1 MKLLK
6 KISENNLRFIILVIA
21 FLSLLLNIIAFENN
35 FISKRMTTDDC
46 LWIIEKGKDT
56 SDTRMVITQI
66 IKDGVADQAGI
77 KDGDYLIGINGIVLN
92 NTIDAMDVLNKYS
105 NEYITY
111 TIIRKGEIME
121 VKIWVYKFI
130 SYSFLIFW
138 VIGLAFLFV
147 GTIVGYSKPKEATSK
162 LFFFFSI
169 AASVGLIMYS
179 GTSPV
184 GAISPG
190 MLSGWQKI
198 FVLTINLFFIT
209 GMIFIPP
216 LYVHLFSTF
225 PVKVDFKRRRL
236 FIILV
241 YLVALLPGIG
251 ILFFG
256 KMIDSSAL
264 SVIIFNIFP
273 VIYFV
278 AGTRFFRSSLKKV
291 TDPALKKSL
300 SIISKGFLLGGI
312 GITYYLLYTKITNQP
327 IFLINPLYLIPT
339 ILVIAVPISFG
350 YSIMKYRILDTEFL
364 VKKSLVFG
372 IVTMGII
379 ILYLVMVYF
388 MNSYFKE
395 VFKGNN
401 QLLIITFIIIFT
413 FSFDFVNKRAKAFVD
428 KQFFREN
435 YNYRKSLLE
444 FSKDISYI
452 TNIEDL
458 VNKIRDFLKDTV
470 GIETFNL
477 RVINQKYIKALDLSL
492 NKEIDLLLRKILKN
506 IPEAVLVNAFNVNE
520 IGLTDTEKSVL
531 KEISLIIPIY
541 LKDEFLGAL
550 TFGMKHSG
558 KAFSEEDIDLLK
570 SFASQSAISLENTR
584 LNYEQIN
591 KQKYEEEVNI
601 AKRIQYSLLPDN
613 DITHDRMDI
622 AGYSEPAREI
632 GGDFYD
638 IIKLSDDRV
647 LVAIAD
653 VSDKGIPAALYM
665 SQVQAML
672 QFASQI
678 FKSPM
683 EILTE
688 INKQIYD
695 QLNNYSFVTILIAI
709 FDVKNNSVKI
719 ARAGHTPLIRVR
731 NCISDNIYTKGIGIG
746 LDRQD
751 IFNQNIEE
759 IELDIKEGDIY
770 YMYSDGVSEAMDEQ
784 RELFG
789 SDKVEKIV
797 AENCMESA
805 EVIKAKLLNGLSDFR
820 KSAAIN
826 DDITFVGI
834 KIMKD

>member
-1 MKLLK
+1 MKLFNN
-6 KISENNLRFIILVIA
+6 ISENTRRFFILVLTFIC
-21 FLSLLLNIIAFENN
+21 LLLNIIAFENN

-46 LWIIEKGKDT
+46 LWVDTKDKDSAQT
-56 SDTRMVITQI
+56 KLLITQI
-66 IKDGVADQAGI
+66 IKDGVADQAGL
-77 KDGDYLIGINGIVLN
+77 KDGDILIAINGVGFSNTVL
-92 NTIDAMDVLNKYS
+92 AMDVLNRYS

-111 TIIRKGEIME
+111 TIIRNGEVQD

-138 VIGLAFLFV
+138 VIGLSFLFV

-162 LFFFFSI
+162 LFFFFSC
-169 AASVGLIMYS
+169 AASIGLILYS
-179 GTSPV
+179 GTSPI
-184 GAISPG
+184 GSINPS
-190 MLSGWQKI
+190 MMSLWQKI
-198 FVLTINLFFIT
+198 ILSAMNISFII
-209 GMIFIPP
+209 GMLMIPP

-225 PVKVDFKRRRL
+225 PVKYEFKRRRL
-236 FIILV
+236 FIILAYIIAITPEV
-241 YLVALLPGIG
+241 VLL
-251 ILFFG
+251 ILG
-256 KMIDSSAL
+256 ENNSLLMSILLTA
-264 SVIIFNIFP
+264 IP
-273 VIYFV
+273 VIYFFV
-278 AGTRFFRSSLKKV
+278 GSRFFRKSLKKV
-291 TDPALKKSL
+291 TDPVLKKSL
-300 SIISKGFLLGGI
+300 SIISKGFLVGGI
-312 GITYYLLYTKITNQP
+312 GIVYYLLYTKINNQP
-327 IFLINPLYLIPT
+327 VFLINPVFLIPT
-339 ILVIAVPISFG
+339 ILVIAIPISFG

-372 IVTMGII
+372 IVTIAII
-379 ILYLVMVYF
+379 LLYLVLVYF

-444 FSKDISYI
+444 FSKEISYI

-458 VNKIRDFLKDTV
+458 VSKIRDFLMNTV
-470 GIETFNL
+470 GIEAFNL
-477 RVINQKYIKALDLSL
+477 RVINPRYIKSLDLSQ
-492 NKEIDLLLRKILKN
+492 KEIDLLLKKILTDN
-506 IPEAVLVNAFNVNE
+506 QEAILVNAFNVNE
-520 IGLTDTEKSVL
+520 IGLTESEKSQL
-531 KEISLIIPIY
+531 QEISLIIPIY
-541 LKDEFLGAL
+541 LKDELLGAL

-584 LNYEQIN
+584 LNIEQIN
-591 KQKYEEEVNI
+591 KQKYEDEVNI

-613 DITHDRMDI
+613 SIIHTMMDI

-638 IIKLSDDRV
+638 IIKLPDERV

-678 FKSPM
+678 FTSPM

-695 QLNNYSFVTILIAI
+695 QLNKYSFVTILIAI
-709 FDVKNNSVKI
+709 FDVRNNSVKV

-731 NCISDNIYTKGIGIG
+731 DGKSENIYTKGIGIG
-746 LDRQD
+746 LDRKD
-751 IFNQNIEE
+751 IFNNNIEE
-759 IELDIKEGDIY
+759 VTLELRVGDIY
-770 YMYSDGVSEAMDEQ
+770 FMYSDGVSEAMDEK

-789 SDKVEKIV
+789 SENVERIIRD
-797 AENCMESA
+797 NCAGTSEA
-805 EVIKAKLLNGLSDFR
+805 IKTKLLNELSDFR
-820 KSAAIN
+820 KSASIN

>member
-1 MKLLK
+1 MKLFK
-6 KISENNLRFIILVIA
+6 NISENNLRFVILIIA
-21 FLSLLLNIIAFENN
+21 FVCLLLNVIAFENN
-35 FISKRMTTDDC
+35 FVSKRMTTDDC
-46 LWIIEKGKDT
+46 LWEIKTGRDSMDTKLVITNIIEG
-56 SDTRMVITQI
+56 
-66 IKDGVADQAGI
+66 GVADQAGI
-77 KDGDYLIGINGIVLN
+77 KNGDLLLAINGIEIN
-92 NTIDAMDVLNKYS
+92 NTVYAMDILNKYS
-105 NEYITY
+105 NEYVTY
-111 TIIRKGEIME
+111 TIERKGEVFNI
-121 VKIWVYKFI
+121 KIWVYKFI

-138 VIGLAFLFV
+138 VIGIAFLIV
-147 GTIVGYSKPKEATSK
+147 GTIVGYSKPKEATSR
-162 LFFFFSI
+162 LFFFFSA
-169 AASVGLIMYS
+169 AASIGLIMYS
-179 GTSPV
+179 GTSPS
-184 GAISPG
+184 GSISSEA
-190 MLSGWQKI
+190 LNGWQKI
-198 FVLTINLFFIT
+198 FVILINICFIT
-209 GMIFIPP
+209 GMILIPP

-225 PVKVDFKRRRL
+225 PVKREFKRRKL
-236 FIILV
+236 FITIL
-241 YLVALLPGIG
+241 YIIAIIPELIL
-251 ILFFG
+251 ILFNISTVG
-256 KMIDSSAL
+256 SWVSTT
-264 SVIIFNIFP
+264 IFTIVP
-273 VIYFV
+273 VLYFIV
-278 AGTRFFRSSLKKV
+278 GTRFFRTSLKKV

-300 SIISKGFLLGGI
+300 SIISKGFLIGGI
-312 GITYYLLYTKITNQP
+312 GITYYLLYTKINNQP
-327 IFLINPLYLIPT
+327 VFLINPWFLIPS
-339 ILVIAVPISFG
+339 ILVIAIPLSFG

-372 IVTMGII
+372 IVTISII
-379 ILYLVMVYF
+379 ILYLVLVYF

-395 VFKGNN
+395 IFKGNN

-452 TNIEDL
+452 SNIEDL
-458 VNKIRDFLKDTV
+458 VSKIRDFLKNTV

-477 RVINQKYIKALDLSL
+477 RVINPKYIKALDLST
-492 NKEIDLLLRKILKN
+492 KEIDVLLKKILTGN
-506 IPEAVLVNAFNVNE
+506 QEAILVNAFNVNE
-520 IGLTDTEKSVL
+520 IGLTDTDKEQL

-541 LKDEFLGAL
+541 LKDELLGAL

-570 SFASQSAISLENTR
+570 SFASQSSISLENTR
-584 LNYEQIN
+584 LNFEQIN

-613 DITHDRMDI
+613 DITHEKMDI

-678 FKSPM
+678 FKSPR

-695 QLNNYSFVTILIAI
+695 QLDKFSFVTVLVAI
-709 FDVKNNSVKI
+709 FDVKNNTVKI

-731 NCISDNIYTKGIGIG
+731 DNVQENIYTKGIGVG

-751 IFNQNIEE
+751 IFDSNIEE
-759 IELDIKEGDIY
+759 VEHDIRPGDVY
-770 YMYSDGVSEAMDEQ
+770 FMYSDGVSESMDEH
-784 RELFG
+784 RNLFG
-789 SDKVEKIV
+789 SERVEKI
-797 AENCMESA
+797 
-805 EVIKAKLLNGLSDFR
+805 IKDNSTQTPEIIKSKLLSALAEHR
-820 KSAAIN
+820 KNAAIN

-834 KIMKD
+834 KIMGG

>member
-1 MKLLK
+1 MKLFK
-6 KISENNLRFIILVIA
+6 NISENNRRFLILVLA
-21 FLSLLLNIIAFENN
+21 FVCLLLNIIAFENN

-46 LWIIEKGKDT
+46 LWIDTKDKDT
-56 SDTRMVITQI
+56 THTKLLITQI
-66 IKDGVADQAGI
+66 IKNGVADQAGI
-77 KDGDYLIGINGIVLN
+77 KDGDILLAINGIEFSNTVL
-92 NTIDAMDVLNKYS
+92 AMDVLNKYS

-111 TIIRKGEIME
+111 TILRNGQIFD

-162 LFFFFSI
+162 LFFFFSS
-169 AASVGLIMYS
+169 AASIGLILYS
-179 GTSPV
+179 GTSPF
-184 GAISPG
+184 GSINPS
-190 MLSGWQKI
+190 MLSSWQKAI
-198 FVLTINLFFIT
+198 VMAMNISFIT
-209 GMIFIPP
+209 GMVLIPP

-225 PVKVDFKRRRL
+225 PLRYDFKRRKL
-236 FIILV
+236 FIVLAYVIAIIPEVIFIAIGGNNTTLTNIVLIFIPVV
-241 YLVALLPGIG
+241 Y
-251 ILFFG
+251 FF
-256 KMIDSSAL
+256 
-264 SVIIFNIFP
+264 V
-273 VIYFV
+273 
-278 AGTRFFRSSLKKV
+278 GTRFFRRSVKKV
-291 TDPALKKSL
+291 TDPVLKKSL
-300 SIISKGFLLGGI
+300 SIISKGFLIGGI
-312 GITYYLLYTKITNQP
+312 GIVYYLLYTKINNQP
-327 IFLINPLYLIPT
+327 VFLINPLYLIPT
-339 ILVIAVPISFG
+339 ILVIAIPISFG

-372 IVTMGII
+372 IVTIAII
-379 ILYLVMVYF
+379 LLYLVLVYF

-452 TNIEDL
+452 SNIEDL
-458 VNKIRDFLKDTV
+458 VSKIRDFLINTV
-470 GIETFNL
+470 GIEAFNL
-477 RVINQKYIKALDLSL
+477 RVINQRYIKSLDLSH
-492 NKEIDLLLRKILKN
+492 KDIDVLLKKILTGKQ
-506 IPEAVLVNAFNVNE
+506 EAILVNAFNVNE
-520 IGLTDTEKSVL
+520 IGLTDTEKAQL

-541 LKDEFLGAL
+541 LKDELLGAL

-570 SFASQSAISLENTR
+570 SFASQSAVSLENTR
-584 LNYEQIN
+584 LNVEQIN
-591 KQKYEEEVNI
+591 KQKYEDEVNI

-613 DITHDRMDI
+613 NVTHTKMDI

-638 IIKLSDDRV
+638 IIKLSDERV

-678 FKSPM
+678 FVSPM

-695 QLNNYSFVTILIAI
+695 QLNKYSFVTILIAI
-709 FDVKNNSVKI
+709 FDIKNNTVKV

-731 NCISDNIYTKGIGIG
+731 DGNSENIYTKGIGIG
-746 LDRQD
+746 LDRKD
-751 IFNQNIEE
+751 IFNNNIEE
-759 IELDIKEGDIY
+759 VKLELKEGDVY
-770 YMYSDGVSEAMDEQ
+770 FMYSDGVSEAMDES

-789 SDKVEKIV
+789 SENVERIV
-797 AENCMESA
+797 QENCTERA
-805 EVIKAKLLNGLSDFR
+805 GVIKEKLLGELVEFR
-820 KSAAIN
+820 KTAAIN

>member
-1 MKLLK
+1 MKLFK
-6 KISENNLRFIILVIA
+6 NISENNRRFLILVLA
-21 FLSLLLNIIAFENN
+21 FICLLLNIIAFENN

-46 LWIIEKGKDT
+46 LWIDTKDKDST
-56 SDTRMVITQI
+56 QISLLITQI
-66 IKDGVADQAGI
+66 IKNGVADQAGL
-77 KDGDYLIGINGIVLN
+77 KDGDILVAINGN
-92 NTIDAMDVLNKYS
+92 KFSNTVYAMDVLNRYS

-111 TIIRKGEIME
+111 TIVRNGELLD

-162 LFFFFSI
+162 LFFFFSC
-169 AASVGLIMYS
+169 ASSLGLILYS
-179 GTSPV
+179 GTSPF
-184 GAISPG
+184 GSINPS
-190 MLSGWQKI
+190 MLSSWQKI
-198 FVLTINLFFIT
+198 IVTSMNISFVT
-209 GMIFIPP
+209 GMIMIPP

-225 PVKVDFKRRRL
+225 PLKYDFKRRRL
-236 FIILV
+236 FLILI
-241 YLVALLPGIG
+241 YIVAISPAAVSIAIG
-251 ILFFG
+251 GKSSAVINIVLISISVLYFFIGSRFFG
-256 KMIDSSAL
+256 K
-264 SVIIFNIFP
+264 SV
-273 VIYFV
+273 
-278 AGTRFFRSSLKKV
+278 KKV
-291 TDPALKKSL
+291 TDPVLKKSL
-300 SIISKGFLLGGI
+300 SIISKGFLIGGI
-312 GITYYLLYTKITNQP
+312 GIVYYLLYTKINNQP
-327 IFLINPLYLIPT
+327 VFLINPLYLIPT
-339 ILVIAVPISFG
+339 ILVIAIPISFG

-372 IVTMGII
+372 IVTIAI
-379 ILYLVMVYF
+379 ILMYLVLVYF

-452 TNIEDL
+452 SNIEDL
-458 VNKIRDFLKDTV
+458 VSKIRDFLMNTV
-470 GIETFNL
+470 GIEAFNL
-477 RVINQKYIKALDLSL
+477 RVINQRYIKSLDLSH
-492 NKEIDLLLRKILKN
+492 KEIDVLLKKILTGKQ
-506 IPEAVLVNAFNVNE
+506 EAILVNAFNVNE
-520 IGLTDTEKSVL
+520 IGLTDSEKAQL

-541 LKDEFLGAL
+541 LKEELLGAL

-584 LNYEQIN
+584 LNVEQIN
-591 KQKYEEEVNI
+591 KQKYEDEVNI

-613 DITHDRMDI
+613 SIIHTKMDI

-638 IIKLSDDRV
+638 IIKLSDERV

-678 FKSPM
+678 FTSPM

-695 QLNNYSFVTILIAI
+695 QLNKYSFVTILIAI
-709 FDVKNNSVKI
+709 FDVKNNTVKV

-731 NCISDNIYTKGIGIG
+731 DSKSENIYTKGIGIG

-751 IFNQNIEE
+751 IFNNNIEE
-759 IELDIKEGDIY
+759 VMLELKEGDVY
-770 YMYSDGVSEAMDEQ
+770 FMYSDGVSEAMDEK

-789 SDKVEKIV
+789 SNNVEKV
-797 AENCMESA
+797 VQDNCDGTPEM
-805 EVIKAKLLNGLSDFR
+805 IKTILLSELSDFR
-820 KSAAIN
+820 KTAAIN

>member
-1 MKLLK
+1 MKLFK
-6 KISENNLRFIILVIA
+6 NISENSRRFLILVLA
-21 FLSLLLNIIAFENN
+21 FICLLLNIIAFENN

-46 LWIIEKGKDT
+46 LWIDTKDKDT
-56 SDTRMVITQI
+56 SQIKLLITQI
-66 IKDGVADQAGI
+66 IKNGVADQAGL
-77 KDGDYLIGINGIVLN
+77 KDGDILVAINGIEFR
-92 NTIDAMDVLNKYS
+92 NTVYAMDVLNRYS
-105 NEYITY
+105 NEFITY
-111 TIIRKGEIME
+111 TIIRNGELLD

-162 LFFFFSI
+162 LFFFFSC
-169 AASVGLIMYS
+169 AASLGLILYS
-179 GTSPV
+179 GTSPF
-184 GAISPG
+184 GSINPSI
-190 MLSGWQKI
+190 LSSWQKI
-198 FVLTINLFFIT
+198 IVTSMNISFVT
-209 GMIFIPP
+209 GMIMIPP

-225 PVKVDFKRRRL
+225 PLRYDFKRRRL
-236 FIILV
+236 FLILIYV
-241 YLVALLPGIG
+241 IAISPAVISIASGGKNSAVINIVLISISVLYLFIG
-251 ILFFG
+251 SIFFS
-256 KMIDSSAL
+256 K
-264 SVIIFNIFP
+264 SV
-273 VIYFV
+273 
-278 AGTRFFRSSLKKV
+278 KKV
-291 TDPALKKSL
+291 TDPVLKKSL
-300 SIISKGFLLGGI
+300 SIISKGFLIGGI
-312 GITYYLLYTKITNQP
+312 GIVYYLLYTKINNQP
-327 IFLINPLYLIPT
+327 VFLINPLYLIPT
-339 ILVIAVPISFG
+339 VLVIAIPISFG

-372 IVTMGII
+372 IVTIAI
-379 ILYLVMVYF
+379 ILMYLVLVYF

-395 VFKGNN
+395 IFKGNN

-452 TNIEDL
+452 SNIEDL
-458 VNKIRDFLKDTV
+458 VSKIRDFLMNTV
-470 GIETFNL
+470 GIEAFNL
-477 RVINQKYIKALDLSL
+477 RVINPIYIKSLDLSH
-492 NKEIDLLLRKILKN
+492 KEIDVLLKKILTGKQDA
-506 IPEAVLVNAFNVNE
+506 IIVNAFNVNE
-520 IGLTDTEKSVL
+520 IGLTDSEKAQL

-541 LKDEFLGAL
+541 LKDELLGAL

-584 LNYEQIN
+584 LNVEQIN
-591 KQKYEEEVNI
+591 KQKYEDEVNI

-613 DITHDRMDI
+613 SIIHTKMDI

-638 IIKLSDDRV
+638 IIKLSDERV

-678 FKSPM
+678 FTSPM

-695 QLNNYSFVTILIAI
+695 QLNKYSFVTILIAI
-709 FDVKNNSVKI
+709 FDVKNNSVKV

-731 NCISDNIYTKGIGIG
+731 DGKSENIYTKGIGIG

-751 IFNQNIEE
+751 IFNNNIEE
-759 IELDIKEGDIY
+759 VNLELKEGDVY
-770 YMYSDGVSEAMDEQ
+770 FMYSDGVSEAMDEK

-789 SDKVEKIV
+789 SNNVEKV
-797 AENCMESA
+797 VQDNCDNTPEM
-805 EVIKAKLLNGLSDFR
+805 IKAKLLSELSDFR

-834 KIMKD
+834 KIMRD

>member
-1 MKLLK
+1 MKLFK
-6 KISENNLRFIILVIA
+6 NISENNRRFLILVLA
-21 FLSLLLNIIAFENN
+21 FICLLLNIIAFENN

-46 LWIIEKGKDT
+46 LWIDTKHKDT
-56 SDTRMVITQI
+56 AHTKLIITQI
-66 IKDGVADQAGI
+66 IKDGVADQAGL
-77 KDGDYLIGINGIVLN
+77 KDGDILIAINGVEFTETLLPMDLLN
-92 NTIDAMDVLNKYS
+92 RYS

-111 TIIRKGEIME
+111 TIVRNGQILDA
-121 VKIWVYKFI
+121 KIWVYKFI

-147 GTIVGYSKPKEATSK
+147 GTIVGYSKPKESTSK
-162 LFFFFSI
+162 LFFFFSC
-169 AASVGLIMYS
+169 AASIGLILYS
-179 GTSPV
+179 GTSPI
-184 GAISPG
+184 GAINPS
-190 MLSGWQKI
+190 MLSSWQKI
-198 FVLTINLFFIT
+198 TVTTINILFIA
-209 GMIFIPP
+209 GMLLIPP

-225 PVKVDFKRRRL
+225 PVKYEFKRRKL
-236 FIILV
+236 FIVLAYVIAITPEV
-241 YLVALLPGIG
+241 VLLIIG
-251 ILFFG
+251 GNNSTLMNVFLTAIPVLYFF
-256 KMIDSSAL
+256 
-264 SVIIFNIFP
+264 
-273 VIYFV
+273 
-278 AGTRFFRSSLKKV
+278 AGSRFFRKSLKKV
-291 TDPALKKSL
+291 TDPVLKKSL
-300 SIISKGFLLGGI
+300 SIISKGFMIGGA
-312 GITYYLLYTKITNQP
+312 GIAYYLLYTKINNQP
-327 IFLINPLYLIPT
+327 VFLINPLYLIPT
-339 ILVIAVPISFG
+339 ILVIAIPISFG

-372 IVTMGII
+372 IVTIGII
-379 ILYLVMVYF
+379 LLYLVLVYF

-452 TNIEDL
+452 SNTEDL
-458 VNKIRDFLKDTV
+458 ISKIRDFLMNTV
-470 GIETFNL
+470 GIEAFNL
-477 RVINQKYIKALDLSL
+477 RVINQRYIKSLDLSH
-492 NKEIDLLLRKILKN
+492 KEIDVLLKKILTGN
-506 IPEAVLVNAFNVNE
+506 QEAILVNAFNVHE
-520 IGLTDTEKSVL
+520 IGLTDTEKAQL

-541 LKDEFLGAL
+541 LKDELLGAL

-584 LNYEQIN
+584 LNVEQIN
-591 KQKYEEEVNI
+591 KQKYEDEVNI

-613 DITHDRMDI
+613 NIIHTKMDI

-672 QFASQI
+672 QFASEI
-678 FKSPM
+678 FVSPM

-695 QLNNYSFVTILIAI
+695 QLNRYSFVTILIAI
-709 FDVKNNSVKI
+709 FDVKNNIVKV

-731 NCISDNIYTKGIGIG
+731 NGKSENIYTKGIGIG

-751 IFNQNIEE
+751 IFNNNIEE
-759 IELDIKEGDIY
+759 VTMELKEGDVY
-770 YMYSDGVSEAMDEQ
+770 FMYSDGVSEAMDEK

-789 SDKVEKIV
+789 SENVERIV
-797 AENCMESA
+797 KDNSNGTPEMLKTN
-805 EVIKAKLLNGLSDFR
+805 LLSGLSDFR
-820 KSAAIN
+820 KTASIN